1 MSIKIDGHMGRGREG
16 VRFKK
21 FGHKNAISTQK

>member
-1 MSIKIDGHMGRGREG
+1 MQGGEG

-21 FGHKNAISTQK
+21 FGHKNAIKHEKGTP